1 MTKEEIKQWAANL
14 TESDQRTSWQKCA
27 PITGKDIARIV
38 RAEDNATD
46 VDLDAIAAL
55 INKS

>member
-14 TESDQRTSWQKCA
+14 TESDQRASWQKCESV
-27 PITGKDIARIV
+27 TGKDIARIV

-46 VDLDAIAAL
+46 DDLDAIAAL